1 VAGDHGKAGAL
12 SEQHAAIAMIGAF
25 TGSSDLPR
33 LTTALG
39 KGLDA
44 GMGGDQVKEV
54 LVQMYAHAGFPPQPQ
69 GHQPPEEGAGN
80 TQPRRRLPEPVRR
93 HPVARQD
100 LPVISAGS
108 LVRPGGECAAA
119 P

>member
-44 GMGGDQVKEV
+44 GMGVTRSRRYWCRCTPTPASPRSLK
-54 LVQMYAHAGFPPQPQ
+54 AIS
-69 GHQPPEEGAGN
+69 
-80 TQPRRRLPEPVRR
+80 RRRKEPGTRNR
-93 HPVARQD
+93 
-100 LPVISAGS
+100 
-108 LVRPGGECAAA
+108 GGGCPSQYAATRWRVKTS